1 MYHVITTKSFEKDVA
16 LCIKRGYDMSIL
28 KEVMRLLV
36 KDGKL
41 PAKYKPHV
49 LKGKWK
55 DCWECHL
62 KPDWLMI
69 WEQNDKELI
78 LLFTNTGTHA
88 DLFKE

>member
-1 MYHVITTKSFEKDVA
+1 MYHVITTKSFERDVA
-16 LCIKRGYDMSIL
+16 LCIKRGYDMAIL
-28 KEVMRLLV
+28 KEAMRLLV
-36 KDGKL
+36 KDGGL

-55 DCWECHL
+55 GCWECHL
-62 KPDWLMI
+62 KSDWLMI

-88 DLFKE
+88 DLFKK